1 VRSIWGIA
9 CLVGA
14 FGLALAACGGSSSSM
29 QWNDVRH
36 VTVTVARPGLPP
48 PGGFPRTTAFATSGE
63 RSRVTAALNAHHIHK
78 LSSASSNG
86 GCAGGATIAIT
97 IEQGGSAPVQL
108 SAYQCAN
115 TTSGD
120 VGGDL
125 SGFLR
130 ALGIS
135 PFG

>member
-9 CLVGA
+9 CLAGG
-14 FGLALAACGGSSSSM
+14 FGLALAACGGSSSST
-29 QWNDVRH
+29 QWKDVRN

-48 PGGFPRTTAFATSGE
+48 PGGLPRTTAFTTSGE
-63 RSRVTAALNAHHIHK
+63 LSRVTVALNAHHIHK
-78 LSSASSNG
+78 LSSASSSN

-97 IEQGGSAPVQL
+97 IEQGGSAPVRL

-130 ALGIS
+130 TVGIS